1 MASIYQSADV
11 VPGRPAPTGDDV
23 GTVMSVRGVIPVTLA
38 MVINDLFECVKY
50 PAGHILVD
58 AIVDC
63 DDLDTNGSPLI
74 TFDVGIMSGIAGT
87 ADVARTVGTEI
98 LAASTL
104 PQAGGLARAVAAVT
118 AAAGDLSRQTPVDFE
133 RSVGI
138 LVKAAPATAVIA
150 LTNMNVNRGFW
161 QPATVYTA
169 NDYITIPDG
178 RRVKCT
184 TGGTSAAGTNGQK
197 FPPALVTMVKGE
209 TLADGT
215 VTWTM
220 SDAYVAITAFYR
232 VARYGY

>member
-1 MASIYQSADV
+1 MASILQSADV
-11 VPGRPAPTGDDV
+11 VAARPGPNGDDV
-23 GTVMSVRGVIPVTLA
+23 GTIISVRGVVPITAAL
-38 MVINDLFECVKY
+38 VINDLLECVKI
-50 PAGHILVD
+50 PPQHILVD

-63 DDLDTNGSPLI
+63 DDLDTNGAPLI
-74 TFDVGIMSGIAGT
+74 TFDVGIMSGFAGV
-87 ADVARTVGTEI
+87 ADSARTVGTEI
-98 LAASTL
+98 LAASAL
-104 PQAGGLARAVAAVT
+104 PQTGGLARATAAAT

-161 QPATVYTA
+161 QPVTVYTA
-169 NDYITIPDG
+169 NDFITIPDG

-184 TGGTSAAGTNGQK
+184 TGGTSAGATSGQK

-209 TLADGT
+209 TLSDGS

-220 SDAYVAITAFYR
+220 SDPYAAVTVFYR
-232 VARYGY
+232 AARYGY